1 MSAPSAPR
9 ERPSCTRLGTKT
21 RPFSSIVWELSPKNT
36 MAPRGLEPERR
47 HVSPLSTTQRH
58 MGDSPCHRSACN
70 GDPWKMTATRS
81 GDSDLDPGEGA
92 GRDGPDPY
100 RLGIGSSEPP
110 RG

>member
-9 ERPSCTRLGTKT
+9 ERPSCTRFGTKT

-36 MAPRGLEPERR
+36 MAPRGVEPERR
-47 HVSPLSTTQRH
+47 HAPPLSTTQRH
-58 MGDSPCHRSACN
+58 IGDSPCHRSACN
-70 GDPWKMTATRS
+70 GDPRKMSATGR
-81 GDSDLDPGEGA
+81 GRAELDPGEGA
-92 GRDGPDPY
+92 GEAGTDPY